1 MKIAV
6 LIKQVPQLQDLRLDP
21 QTHRL
26 VREGVALEPS
36 SLDMVG
42 LGAALAMKDA
52 AGGEVVAITMGPPQ
66 AVDVLK
72 AAKLGGA
79 DGLILLS
86 DAAFAGSDT
95 LATARALADLL
106 AKNTFDLI
114 ILGKRS
120 LDAETGQVGPMLAGL
135 MGLPLATGVV
145 AMHMGDDRRTLEV
158 TREVEE
164 GLEDLVLP
172 LPAVITA
179 AEGLAEEVY
188 ISSRKVREAGDVPV
202 SALGAKDIG
211 TDASHYGDKGSPT
224 RVGDIMPVPSHR
236 LGERVGPDR
245 GSAVAEAFAHFLD
258 RRPTVQGDSPRTD
271 TYRGEIWVHALTT
284 TAGIHPAT
292 FELLGEGRRLVGPAG
307 RVGAVWIG
315 AVGQNEVA
323 TLGEAGADRVIVAA
337 EDLSLPPATDAAAD
351 ALARLIA
358 DERPG
363 ALLVPSTAR
372 GREIASL
379 VAARLGLGL
388 TGDIVDLVPGDGGRR
403 LIQMKPA
410 FGGAFVAPITSRTE
424 PDMATVRPGVFE
436 RLGGTF
442 RGATEP
448 LRTGVTGHGQ
458 GVSSLGVRPFAVE
471 ADLLRADGVVLGV
484 GMGVGEDHVGEI
496 AGLARQR
503 GFGLAASR
511 NVTDAGWLPKP
522 FQVGLTG
529 RSIAPDIYIA
539 IGISGAFE
547 HLVGLRRARSIV
559 AVNTSPEAPIFT
571 GADFGVVGDWQ
582 EVLPVLLEALAGR
595 H

>member
-52 AGGEVVAITMGPPQ
+52 AGGEVVAVTMGPPQ

-79 DGLILLS
+79 DHLILLS

-145 AMHMGDDRRTLEV
+145 AMRMGDDRRTLEV

-202 SALGAKDIG
+202 STLGAKDIG

-236 LGERVGPDR
+236 LGERVGE
-245 GSAVAEAFAHFLD
+245 GSAVAEAFARFLE
-258 RRPTVQGDSPRTD
+258 RRPTVRGDAPRTE

-292 FELLGEGRRLVGPAG
+292 FELLGEARRLVGPEG

-315 AVGQNEVA
+315 PVGETEVA
-323 TLGEAGADRVIVAA
+323 TLGEAGADRVMVAA
-337 EDLSLPPATDAAAD
+337 EDLALPPSSDAAAD
-351 ALARLIA
+351 ALARLVA
-358 DERPG
+358 SERPG

-388 TGDIVDLVPGDGGRR
+388 TGDIVDLVPADGGRR
-403 LIQMKPA
+403 LVQMKPA

-436 RLGGTF
+436 RLGGAF

-448 LRTGVTGHGQ
+448 LRTGVGGHGQ
-458 GVSSLGVRPFAVE
+458 GVASLGVRPFAVE

-496 AGLARQR
+496 AALARQR

-559 AVNTSPEAPIFT
+559 AVNASEEAPIFK
-571 GADFGVVGDWQ
+571 GADFGVVGVWQ
-582 EVLPVLLEALAGR
+582 EVLPVLLKVLSGR
-595 H
+595 R